1 MKIFDVRDPVAA
13 NDGVILIGGFVGEMI
28 LTLTCLLDYILASPQ
43 NQNFVFNFDLIDQFM
58 NDLLGS
64 EDTQFPDS
72 VANLHVRDT

>member
-43 NQNFVFNFDLIDQFM
+43 N
-58 NDLLGS
+58 
-64 EDTQFPDS
+64 
-72 VANLHVRDT
+72 